1 MPVITVSFKF
11 PQSEKVPQRGIPPAP
26 SYGAGR
32 GMKTSADMVNSD
44 FLKKIRRIH
53 ITTSRIVTDVFA
65 GQYHS
70 AFKGRGMAFD
80 EVREYQPGD
89 DIRSIDWNVT
99 ARSGRPHIKKFI
111 EEREMTVMIAQ
122 DVSSSVHF
130 GTSAQ
135 LKSQFAA
142 ELGSIFAYSAIRNND
157 KVGFAAFS
165 DKIESLLPPRKGSR
179 YVLRIIRDALYY
191 GSEWP
196 KTHTRV
202 PTDLGRALDYLNKVL
217 KRRAVV
223 FLISDFYDAFDAVTR
238 RIDPAVKKK
247 LITTNKHHDLIAVTL
262 TDRREETWP
271 SMDLTSFSDPETG
284 RGFFIDAGDARVR
297 KEFFHRTQECVER
310 RRQLFASAGIDHID
324 IRTDE
329 PYTRTLMRFFRK
341 RERRLVR

>member
-1 MPVITVSFKF
+1 
-11 PQSEKVPQRGIPPAP
+11 
-26 SYGAGR
+26 
-32 GMKTSADMVNSD
+32 MVKSD

-53 ITTSRIVTDVFA
+53 ITTSRIVTDIFA

-89 DIRSIDWNVT
+89 DIRAIDWNVT
-99 ARSGRPHIKKFI
+99 ARTGRPHVKKFI
-111 EEREMTVMIAQ
+111 EERELTVMIVQ

-130 GTSAQ
+130 GTASA

-142 ELGSIFAYSAIRNND
+142 ELSSIFAYSAIRNND
-157 KVGFAAFS
+157 KVGFVAYG

-179 YVLRIIRDALYY
+179 YVLRIIREALYY

-196 KTHTRV
+196 KQGRPV
-202 PTDLGRALDYLNKVL
+202 RTDLALALDYLNEAL

-223 FLISDFYDAFDAVTR
+223 FLISDFYDAFSPKTQNVDAR
-238 RIDPAVKKK
+238 LKKK

-262 TDRREETWP
+262 TDRREHAWP
-271 SMDLTSFSDPETG
+271 SLAIIPFVDAET
-284 RGFFIDAGDARVR
+284 RHKYFVDAADRRVR
-297 KEFFHRTQECVER
+297 DVFHQRARQLEER
-310 RRQLFASAGIDHID
+310 RHQLFTTAGIDHID

-329 PYTRTLMRFFRK
+329 PYTQTLVRFFRE
-341 RERRLVR
+341 REKRLVR

>member
-1 MPVITVSFKF
+1 
-11 PQSEKVPQRGIPPAP
+11 
-26 SYGAGR
+26 
-32 GMKTSADMVNSD
+32 MVNSD

-89 DIRSIDWNVT
+89 DIRAIDWNVT
-99 ARSGRPHIKKFI
+99 ARTGQPHVKKFI
-111 EEREMTVMIAQ
+111 EERELTVMIVQ

-130 GTSAQ
+130 GTFGQ

-157 KVGFAAFS
+157 KVGFAAYS

-179 YVLRIIRDALYY
+179 YVLRIIREALYY

-196 KTHTRV
+196 RHGRPV
-202 PTDLGRALDYLNKVL
+202 RTDLALALDYLNKVL
-217 KRRAVV
+217 KRRVVV
-223 FLISDFYDAFDAVTR
+223 FLISDFYDAFSPKTQNIDQ
-238 RIDPAVKKK
+238 RIKKK
-247 LITTNKHHDLIAVTL
+247 LITTNKHHDLIAVTV
-262 TDRREETWP
+262 TDRREHAWP
-271 SMDLTSFSDPETG
+271 SLDIVPFVDAETG
-284 RGFFIDAGDARVR
+284 KRYFIDAADSRVR
-297 KEFFHRTQECVER
+297 RAFHRRARELEDR
-310 RRQLFASAGIDHID
+310 RRQLFTTAGIDHID

-329 PYTRTLMRFFRK
+329 PYTQALVRFFRE
-341 RERRLVR
+341 RERRLCR

>member
-1 MPVITVSFKF
+1 
-11 PQSEKVPQRGIPPAP
+11 
-26 SYGAGR
+26 
-32 GMKTSADMVNSD
+32 MVKSD

-89 DIRSIDWNVT
+89 DVRAIDWNVT
-99 ARSGRPHIKKFI
+99 ARTGKPHVKKFI
-111 EEREMTVMIAQ
+111 EERELTVMIVQ

-130 GTSAQ
+130 GTFAQ

-142 ELGSIFAYSAIRNND
+142 ELSSIFAYSAIRNND
-157 KVGFAAFS
+157 KVGFAAYS

-179 YVLRIIRDALYY
+179 YVLRIIREALFY

-196 KTHTRV
+196 RRDRPV
-202 PTDLGRALDYLNKVL
+202 RTDLARALDYLNKAL

-223 FLISDFYDAFDAVTR
+223 FLVSDFYDAFSPKTLNIDAR
-238 RIDPAVKKK
+238 LKMK

-262 TDRREETWP
+262 TDRREHVWP
-271 SMDLTSFSDPETG
+271 TLDIVPFTDAETG
-284 RGFFIDAGDARVR
+284 ARFLIDAADRRVR
-297 KEFFHRTQECVER
+297 DAFHRRAREMQAR
-310 RRQLFASAGIDHID
+310 RRQLFTTAGIDHID

-329 PYTRTLMRFFRK
+329 PYTQTLVRFFRE
-341 RERRLVR
+341 RERRLHR